1 MPGFWRSALRRGAAI
16 ALKTLEIPEAEQVL
30 KDAGRS
36 PFPGL
41 RGIVSKVMQESSHSG
56 GR

>member
-1 MPGFWRSALRRGAAI
+1 MPGFWRSTQRRGAAI

-36 PFPGL
+36 LFPGL
-41 RGIVSKVMQESSHSG
+41 RSIVSKVMQESSHSG